1 MRILYLTDSA
11 PDYLAD
17 LLYVGLCRTLGSDQ
31 VVDYPYKALYH
42 DPLHRVHYAPQI
54 PGRRYQEEE
63 VAALLRD
70 KQFDLAILSSP
81 RPGAIRAWESFS
93 HCGVMPPLVLLDGE
107 DDATIRRELFHRYH
121 CALYFKREYRLPPV
135 GGARGLVR
143 RWRAN
148 RVDAT
153 LAQRTYPLPL
163 AVALDT
169 LPTIPIVQRDVDVSY
184 AARISHPK
192 RLQAVELLRQVSE
205 VGFHGGIYAEAE
217 DRQSKLLSGMAR
229 LLIKL
234 AGDPPVTAAQR
245 GTKLSKAE
253 YYALLGRSKMA
264 LSIRGGGFDTLRYW
278 EVVASGAL
286 LISEQPD
293 IEIPNN
299 FAHGQ
304 QALFCRP
311 DLSDLPELVR
321 YYASRDAERESIA
334 RAGYEH
340 LLRFHICER
349 RAEQLLAVCKQTL

>member
-1 MRILYLTDSA
+1 MRILYLTDSS

-17 LLYVGLCRTLGSDQ
+17 LLYVGLCRTLGADQ
-31 VVDYPYKALYH
+31 VIDYPYKALYH

-54 PGRRYQEEE
+54 PGRPYQEEE
-63 VAALLRD
+63 VSALLHDR
-70 KQFDLAILSSP
+70 QFDLVILSSP
-81 RPGAIRAWESFS
+81 RRGATMAWESLAK
-93 HCGVMPPLVLLDGE
+93 GGAMPPLVFLDGE
-107 DDATIRRELFHRYH
+107 DDPALRGALFHRH
-121 CALYFKREYRLPPV
+121 QGVLYFKREYRLPPV
-135 GGARGLVR
+135 GGAGGLVQ

-148 RVDAT
+148 RADVT
-153 LAQRTYPLPL
+153 LAQRIYPLPL

-169 LPTIPIVQRDVDVSY
+169 LPALPVVHRDVDVSY

-192 RLQAVELLRQVSE
+192 RRQAVELLRQASG
-205 VGFHGGIYAEAE
+205 VGFHGGVYAEAE
-217 DRQSKLLSGMAR
+217 DRQSKLLSGVAR

-234 AGDPPVTAAQR
+234 TGDPPVTAAQR

-286 LISEQPD
+286 LLSEQPD

-299 FAHGQ
+299 FSHGQ
-304 QALFCRP
+304 QALFCRS

-321 YYASRDAERESIA
+321 YYASHDAERESIA

-340 LLRFHICER
+340 LLRFHTCER

>member
-31 VVDYPYKALYH
+31 VVDYPYKALYR

-121 CALYFKREYRLPPV
+121 CALYFKREYRLHRD
-135 GGARGLVR
+135 GGLCGLVR
-143 RWRAN
+143 RFSRSRA
-148 RVDAT
+148 DIA
-153 LAQRTYPLPL
+153 LAQRTHPLPL

-169 LPTIPIVQRDVDVSY
+169 LPATPIVPRDVDVSY

-192 RLQAVELLRQVSE
+192 RRQAVEILRRAHGI
-205 VGFHGGIYAEAE
+205 GFQGGVYAEAE
-217 DRQSKLLSGMAR
+217 DRQSKILSGLSR
-229 LLIKL
+229 LPIKL
-234 AGDPPVTAAQR
+234 TGDPPVTAAQR

-321 YYASRDAERESIA
+321 YYASRDVERESIA

-340 LLRFHICER
+340 LLRFHTCER

>member
-1 MRILYLTDSA
+1 MRILYLTDLS

-17 LLYVGLCRTLGSDQ
+17 LLYVGLSRVLGAGQ

-42 DPLHRVHYAPQI
+42 DPLERVHYAPQI
-54 PGRRYQEEE
+54 PGPAYRAEE
-63 VAALLRD
+63 VDALLRD

-81 RPGAIRAWESFS
+81 RRGATMAWESLVR
-93 HCGVMPPLVLLDGE
+93 GGAMPPLILLDGE
-107 DDATIRRELFHRYH
+107 DDPAFRRALFERHR

-143 RWRAN
+143 RWRTSRA
-148 RVDAT
+148 DAA

-192 RLQAVELLRQVSE
+192 RLQAVELLHQASG
-205 VGFHGGIYAEAE
+205 VGFHGGVYAEAE
-217 DRQSKLLSGMAR
+217 DRQSKLLSGVSR

-278 EVVASGAL
+278 EIVASGTL
-286 LISEQPD
+286 LLSEPPD
-293 IEIPNN
+293 IEIPDN
-299 FAHGQ
+299 FVHDQ

-321 YYASRDAERESIA
+321 YYASHGAERESIA

-340 LLRFHICER
+340 LLKFHTCER
-349 RAEQLLAVCKQTL
+349 RAEQLLSRCQQSV

>member
-1 MRILYLTDSA
+1 MESEQGGRN
-11 PDYLAD
+11 
-17 LLYVGLCRTLGSDQ
+17 LGSTD
-31 VVDYPYKALYH
+31 
-42 DPLHRVHYAPQI
+42 
-54 PGRRYQEEE
+54 
-63 VAALLRD
+63 
-70 KQFDLAILSSP
+70 LSS
-81 RPGAIRAWESFS
+81 
-93 HCGVMPPLVLLDGE
+93 
-107 DDATIRRELFHRYH
+107 
-121 CALYFKREYRLPPV
+121 
-135 GGARGLVR
+135 
-143 RWRAN
+143 
-148 RVDAT
+148 
-153 LAQRTYPLPL
+153 PL

-169 LPTIPIVQRDVDVSY
+169 LPALPVVHRDVDVSY

-192 RLQAVELLRQVSE
+192 RRQAVELLRQASG
-205 VGFHGGIYAEAE
+205 VGFHGGVYAEAE
-217 DRQSKLLSGMAR
+217 DRQSKLLSGVAR

-234 AGDPPVTAAQR
+234 TGDPPVTAAQR

-286 LISEQPD
+286 LLSERPD

-299 FAHGQ
+299 FSHGH

-321 YYASRDAERESIA
+321 YYASHDAERESIA

-340 LLRFHICER
+340 LLRFHTCER